1 MRLRPLTE
9 AECYSRL
16 YGGQRTDEVSVRY
29 ADERPEGEAVSGERL
44 RELFEQRLQRRRSD
58 AEAA

>member
-1 MRLRPLTE
+1 
-9 AECYSRL
+9 L

-29 ADERPEGEAVSGERL
+29 PEERHEGETVSGERL
-44 RELFEQRLQRRRSD
+44 RELFERRLQRRRSD

>member
-1 MRLRPLTE
+1 VRLRPLTE

-16 YGGQRTDEVSVRY
+16 YGGPRTDKVSVV
-29 ADERPEGEAVSGERL
+29 RPDQQPETGELSGERL
-44 RELFEQRLQRRRSD
+44 RELFEHRLKGRRSD

>member
-1 MRLRPLTE
+1 VRLRPLTE

-16 YGGQRTDEVSVRY
+16 YGGPRTDKVSVVRSGQ
-29 ADERPEGEAVSGERL
+29 PGEGQEVSGERL
-44 RELFEQRLQRRRSD
+44 RELFERRLERRRSD

>member
-16 YGGQRTDEVSVRY
+16 YGGHGTDKVSVVRP
-29 ADERPEGEAVSGERL
+29 DEEDDYQEVDGERL
-44 RELFEQRLQRRRSD
+44 RELFERRLQRRRSE

>member
-1 MRLRPLTE
+1 VRLRPLTE

-16 YGGQRTDEVSVRY
+16 YGGHGVDKVSVVRS
-29 ADERPEGEAVSGERL
+29 DEPDEYQEVDGDRL
-44 RELFEQRLQRRRSD
+44 RELFERRLQRRRSD